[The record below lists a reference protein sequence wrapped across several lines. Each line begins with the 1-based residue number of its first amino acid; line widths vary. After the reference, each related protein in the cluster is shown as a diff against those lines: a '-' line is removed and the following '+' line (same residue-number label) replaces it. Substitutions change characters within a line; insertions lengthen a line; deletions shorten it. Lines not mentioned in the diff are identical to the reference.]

1 MSLHI
6 LTGFQIKIA
15 CMTPDFSSSIRI
27 QIAGLNADGIIQNLQ
42 TLETPTHQLSIGNLM
57 FQALKFATQVK
68 Q

>member
-1 MSLHI
+1 
-6 LTGFQIKIA
+6 
-15 CMTPDFSSSIRI
+15 MTPDFSSSIRI